1 MVGRLR
7 KPHGLKGEFA
17 VFPLTDDP
25 EQVFAPGRRLQRLAP
40 SGETVGDPVV
50 LERSRRFHREWLLKF
65 EGIERRED
73 LEGWRGQFLGAPAD
87 ELPPPGPGEV
97 YRDELAGF
105 AVRDEAGTALGLITA
120 VLELPSGLMIEIQG
134 PRREFLLPFRK
145 EFILEV
151 VREERRLTVRVP
163 EGLLGES

>member
-17 VFPLTDDP
+17 VFPLTDTP
-25 EQVFAPGRRLQRLAP
+25 EAVFAPGRQLQRLAP
-40 SGETVGDPVV
+40 SGEMVGAPVV

-65 EGIERRED
+65 AGIELREE
-73 LEGWRGQFLGAPAD
+73 LEGWRGQFLGVPAD

-105 AVRDEAGTALGLITA
+105 AVRDVAGTALGLITA
-120 VLELPSGLMIEIQG
+120 VLEMPSGLMIEIQG
-134 PRREFLLPFRK
+134 PKREFLLPFRK

-151 VREERRLTVRVP
+151 DRTERRLTVQVP
-163 EGLLGES
+163 EGLLGEP